1 MPTLRSLVFALAAL
15 ATALAATA
23 APATKEIER
32 GWHGNYFPN
41 VELTTHDGK
50 KVRFYDDML
59 RGKVVAINFIYT
71 NCGDVCPLDTAQMR
85 QVHTLLGDRVGKDI
99 FMYSISVDPENDTP
113 QALRRYMRTFDTG
126 AGWTFLTG
134 KQEDIV
140 LIQRKLGLRIADIK
154 KIRDHDTRLMMGN
167 EKTSQWIKRS
177 PYDDPTILANILA
190 STLNNHAGTQVGHL
204 EAYEKAGHISNL
216 SRGQYLYRTRCASC
230 HTFGG
235 GDRLGPDLKGVVGA
249 RPRDWLVR
257 WLKEPNKMIAEKDPV
272 ALELMA
278 RYRNLP
284 MPNLSL
290 NDSDAAALIHYMS
303 EQDKAHVDKK

>member
-1 MPTLRSLVFALAAL
+1 MAVLRSLMFAFAAL
-15 ATALAATA
+15 ATTWTGTA
-23 APATKEIER
+23 APAAQTMEG

-50 KVRFYDDML
+50 KVKFYDDVI

-71 NCGDVCPLDTAQMR
+71 SCGDVCPLDTAHMR

-99 FMYSISVDPENDTP
+99 HFYSISVDPDNDTP

-134 KQEDIV
+134 KIEDIV
-140 LIQRKLGLRIADIK
+140 LIQKKLGLRIVDIK
-154 KIRDHDTRLMMGN
+154 KIRDHDTRLIMGN
-167 EKTSQWIKRS
+167 ERTSQWIKRS
-177 PYDDPTILANILA
+177 PYDDPTILGNILS
-190 STLNNHAGTQVGHL
+190 STLHNHTGTQVGNL
-204 EAYEKAGHISNL
+204 ASYEKAGSVKNL

-249 RPRDWLVR
+249 RDRVWLTR
-257 WLKEPNKMIAEKDPV
+257 WIKEPNKMIAEKDPL
-272 ALELMA
+272 AMELMS

-290 NDSDAAALIHYMS
+290 GDDEAAAVIHYMS
-303 EQDKAHVDKK
+303 EQDKALADQK